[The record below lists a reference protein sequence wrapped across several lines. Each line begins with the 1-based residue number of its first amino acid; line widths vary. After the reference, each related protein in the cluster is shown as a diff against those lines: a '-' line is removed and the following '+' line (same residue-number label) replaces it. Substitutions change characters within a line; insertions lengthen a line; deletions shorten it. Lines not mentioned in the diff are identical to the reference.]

1 MNYRAVPLDEV
12 MASLPPERQ
21 ARIKARAAALI
32 AEEMAL
38 RDLRRARRVT
48 QEQVAERLGG
58 RQVYVSRF
66 EKRADMKLSTLRDY
80 VRAIGG
86 DLQLIVTF
94 PEGETVRIK
103 EIGEAE
109 PPRTRPRADK
119 RKRETKDSTKRS
131 AKTAAAAARI
141 RSVT

>member
-12 MASLPPERQ
+12 MASLPAERQ

-86 DLQLIVTF
+86 DLQLMVTF

-103 EIGEAE
+103 EIGQAA
-109 PPRTRPRADK
+109 PPLSRARDQ
-119 RKRETKDSTKRS
+119 RQKREMKDSTKRR
-131 AKTAAAAARI
+131 AKAALR
-141 RSVT
+141 

>member
-1 MNYRAVPLDEV
+1 MKMPKTYRAVPVDEIV
-12 MASLPPERQ
+12 ATLPLERRERVQ
-21 ARIKARAAALI
+21 ARAAALM
-32 AEEMAL
+32 AEEIAL

-48 QEQVAERLGG
+48 QEQVAERLHG

-94 PEGETVRIK
+94 PEGGAVRIK
-103 EIGEAE
+103 EVGDTA
-109 PPRTRPRADK
+109 PAKLTRASVQKRGRKATSRLRTK
-119 RKRETKDSTKRS
+119 S
-131 AKTAAAAARI
+131 A
-141 RSVT
+141 

>member
-1 MNYRAVPLDEV
+1 MTTKYRAVPSDEV
-12 MASLPPERQ
+12 IASLPPERQ

-48 QEQVAERLGG
+48 QEQVAEQLGG

-86 DLQLIVTF
+86 DLQLMVTF

-103 EIGEAE
+103 EIGEAG
-109 PPRTRPRADK
+109 PLRTRPRADK
-119 RKRETKDSTKRS
+119 RMREAKGSTKRS
-131 AKTAAAAARI
+131 AKTAAAAAR
-141 RSVT
+141 S